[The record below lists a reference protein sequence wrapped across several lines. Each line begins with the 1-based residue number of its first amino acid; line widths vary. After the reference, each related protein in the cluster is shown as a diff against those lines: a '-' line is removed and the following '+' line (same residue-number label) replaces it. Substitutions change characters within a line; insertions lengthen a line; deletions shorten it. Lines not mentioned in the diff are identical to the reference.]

1 MAKNI
6 TLAVEEDVLDAVRIV
21 AAERKTTVN
30 ALVRDYLGQMARG
43 RQRLKQI
50 KRELREMSAAG
61 PEIDPSKVW
70 PGREA
75 LYEERMNELLYRR
88 ERSRVRGNRGAD

>member
-50 KRELREMSAAG
+50 KRELREMSAA
-61 PEIDPSKVW
+61 SKVW